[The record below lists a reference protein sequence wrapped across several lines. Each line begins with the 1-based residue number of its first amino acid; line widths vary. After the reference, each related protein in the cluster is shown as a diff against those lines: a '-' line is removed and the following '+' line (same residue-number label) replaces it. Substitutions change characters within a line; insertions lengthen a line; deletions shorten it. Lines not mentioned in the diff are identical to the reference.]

1 MQNTNLASSG
11 ITDLNEESVS
21 LRHYEFKKRLG
32 EGGFGQVHEA
42 WDSKLCRPVAIKQLK
57 AIAGT
62 EGPGSTIQTTSLLKE
77 ARLAAS
83 LKHPA
88 FVKIFA
94 IEEEDNSQSIVMELV
109 PGLTLKQLLQQ
120 HPQQPLPEQQAINI
134 INQVAEAMQEAHAS
148 GLIHGDLKPS
158 NLMVEPDGKVR
169 ILDFGLA
176 SQTDAQATTSMSQ
189 LDPQGTIAYMAPER
203 MMGSPASAQSDIYA
217 LGVILYETLTGQRP
231 FANASGLA
239 LAAALMQSNSDTWEF
254 PGGCKPELI
263 KLVLAITARQTE
275 KRLSS
280 MQQVHEQLLGLVNAP
295 LLVAG
300 PRVSQ
305 VASDSSKGWT
315 AFSAPKRFAIISA
328 IIVALG
334 YGAWQATPYLE
345 INKMSLK
352 PFSEAL
358 TMKQGLEALKQFD
371 RPGSLEAAEASF
383 ETILKRNPEHAG
395 AVAGLSI
402 IYTYRYDSDK
412 QDEVLLQ
419 KAEASAQQALKLN
432 DKLALSHI
440 AIARVQAQ
448 SGKKE
453 LALHTY
459 EKALTLDPDNIL
471 AFYGRVKVLRLMKQY
486 ENVVKYAT
494 IGLEKFPQERLFA
507 EEIGFAYF
515 EQGKFVEAERFF
527 RLSIKIQPDSVFAY
541 ANLNNTLVR
550 QNRDDE
556 GMQVLQQGLLI
567 RPSAVLYTNLGAA
580 LFKKRDYVGA
590 AEAFELAVTPN
601 KGNPAKYLGW
611 ANLGD
616 SLLWIPG
623 RKNEAIKAYEKAREL
638 LNPRLQASP
647 NDIALV
653 SRFGLYSARVGD
665 KEKAIEYM
673 QRALELG
680 PQDAN
685 VNFRVGLAYELL
697 ALRDEA
703 LTKLNKAIE
712 LGYSIKSLE
721 SEPDLLNLRRD
732 PRYEK
737 IAKNQKK

>member
-1 MQNTNLASSG
+1 MQNTNLASNDNTG
-11 ITDLNEESVS
+11 VEEVSVS

-57 AIAGT
+57 AT
-62 EGPGSTIQTTSLLKE
+62 EGVGSAIQTSSLLKE

-94 IEEEDNSQSIVMELV
+94 IEDEDNSHSIVMELV

-120 HPQQPLPEQQAINI
+120 NPQQPLPEQQAINI
-134 INQVAEAMQEAHAS
+134 ISQVAEAMQEAHAS

-176 SQTDAQATTSMSQ
+176 SKTDAQATTSMSQ

-203 MMGSPASAQSDIYA
+203 MMGNPASAQSDIYA

-254 PGGCKPELI
+254 PRGCKPELI
-263 KLVLAITARQTE
+263 KLVLGMTARQTD
-275 KRLSS
+275 KRLGS
-280 MQQVHEQLLGLVNAP
+280 MQQVYEQLRGLVSGP
-295 LLVAG
+295 VLVAAG
-300 PRVSQ
+300 GAGNVS
-305 VASDSSKGWT
+305 SIPDKGWK
-315 AFSAPKRFAIISA
+315 ALSAPKRFAIVSA
-328 IIVALG
+328 IVVALG
-334 YGAWQATPYLE
+334 YGAWQAVPYLE
-345 INKMSLK
+345 MDKMSLK

-371 RPGSLEAAEASF
+371 RPGSLDAAEANF
-383 ETILKRNPEHAG
+383 EAILKRNPMHAA

-419 KAEASAQQALKLN
+419 KAGASAQQALKLN

-453 LALHTY
+453 LALNTY
-459 EKALTLDPDNIL
+459 EKALTLDPDNIF
-471 AFYGRVKVLRLMKQY
+471 AIYGRVNVLRKMKRFD
-486 ENVVKYAT
+486 EAKKYASS
-494 IGLEKFPQERLFA
+494 GLDKFPHERLFA
-507 EEIGFAYF
+507 EELGIANY
-515 EQGKFVEAERFF
+515 EQGKYTEAEHFF
-527 RLSIKIQPDSVFAY
+527 RLSIKIQPDSVIPY
-541 ANLNNTLVR
+541 ANLSNVLVK
-550 QNRDDE
+550 QNRDVE
-556 GMQVLQQGLLI
+556 AMEILQQGLLI
-567 RPSAVLYTNLGAA
+567 RPSAYLYSNLGLA
-580 LFKKRDYVGA
+580 LFKNGKYVEA
-590 AEAFELAVTPN
+590 AEAFEAAISPD
-601 KGNPAKYLGW
+601 KGNPEIYWAW

-616 SLLWIPG
+616 TLRWIPG
-623 RKNEAIKAYEKAREL
+623 KESEAKKTYEKARDL
-638 LNPRLQASP
+638 LAPRVQASP
-647 NDIALV
+647 NDISLA
-653 SRFGLYSARVGD
+653 SRFSLYSARIGD
-665 KEKAIEYM
+665 KEKSTEYM
-673 QRALELG
+673 QRALKLG
-680 PQDAN
+680 PKDSN
-685 VNFRVGLAYELL
+685 VHFRAGMTYELFGQ
-697 ALRDEA
+697 RDAAIEEIG
-703 LTKLNKAIE
+703 KAIE
-712 LGYSIKSLE
+712 YGYSIKSLE
-721 SEPDLLNLRRD
+721 SEPDLISLRRD
-732 PRYEK
+732 PRYTK
-737 IAKNQKK
+737 IINNQSK

>member
-1 MQNTNLASSG
+1 MQNTNLASNDNTG
-11 ITDLNEESVS
+11 VEEVSVS

-57 AIAGT
+57 AT
-62 EGPGSTIQTTSLLKE
+62 EGAGSAIQTSSLLKE

-94 IEEEDNSQSIVMELV
+94 IEDEDNSHSIVMELV

-120 HPQQPLPEQQAINI
+120 NSQQAQQPLPEQQAINI
-134 INQVAEAMQEAHAS
+134 ISQVAEAMQEAHAS

-176 SQTDAQATTSMSQ
+176 SKTDAQATTSMSQ

-254 PGGCKPELI
+254 PTGCKPELI
-263 KLVLAITARQTE
+263 KLVLVMTARQTE

-280 MQQVHEQLLGLVNAP
+280 MQQVHEQLRGLISVP
-295 LLVAG
+295 VLVA
-300 PRVSQ
+300 
-305 VASDSSKGWT
+305 ASDADKISSVSGKGGK
-315 AFSAPKRFAIISA
+315 SLSKPKRFAIAGAFLI
-328 IIVALG
+328 ALG
-334 YGAWQATPYLE
+334 YGAWQAVPYLE
-345 INKMSLK
+345 MDKMSLK
-352 PFSEAL
+352 PFSESLA
-358 TMKQGLEALKQFD
+358 MKQGVEALKQFD
-371 RPGSLEAAEASF
+371 RPGSLDVAEANF
-383 ETILKRNPEHAG
+383 EAILKRNPQHAG

-402 IYTYRYDSDK
+402 IYTSRYDSDK
-412 QDEVLLQ
+412 QDEVILQ
-419 KAEASAQQALKLN
+419 KADASAQQALKLN
-432 DKLALSHI
+432 DKLAISHI
-440 AIARVQAQ
+440 AVARVNSQM
-448 SGKKE
+448 GKNDK
-453 LALHTY
+453 ALEEY
-459 EKALTLDPDNIL
+459 EKALKLDPDNIF
-471 AFYGRVKVLRLMKQY
+471 ASFGRIIALRKMKQY
-486 ENVVKYAT
+486 EDAIRYAKS
-494 IGLEKFPQERLFA
+494 GLERFPQERMFA
-507 EEIGFAYF
+507 EELGIIYF
-515 EQGKFVEAERFF
+515 EKSNYSLAENFF
-527 RLSIKIQPDSVFAY
+527 RLSIKIQPDTVFAY
-541 ANLNNTLVR
+541 ANLNNTLVK

-567 RPSAVLYTNLGAA
+567 RPSALLYSSLGVA
-580 LFKKRDYVGA
+580 LFKKRDYLGA
-590 AEAFELAVTPN
+590 SEAFELAVTPN

-623 RKNEAIKAYEKAREL
+623 RANEAKKAYGKAIEL
-638 LNPRLQASP
+638 LLPRLQISP
-647 NDIALV
+647 NDVVLV

-665 KEKAIEYM
+665 KEKANEYM
-673 QRALELG
+673 QRALKLG
-680 PQDAN
+680 PKDAN
-685 VNFRVGLAYELL
+685 VHFRVGLAYELL
-697 ALRDEA
+697 GQRDEA
-703 LTKLNKAIE
+703 LAAISKAIE
-712 LGYSIKSLE
+712 FGYSIKSLE

-732 PRYEK
+732 ARYVK
-737 IAKNQKK
+737 ITVNQSK

>member
-1 MQNTNLASSG
+1 MQKSNLASNDN
-11 ITDLNEESVS
+11 TEKEEVS
-21 LRHYEFKKRLG
+21 IKLRHYEFKKRLG

-57 AIAGT
+57 AI
-62 EGPGSTIQTTSLLKE
+62 EGAASATPTSSLLKE

-94 IEEEDNSQSIVMELV
+94 IEDEDSSHSIVMELV

-134 INQVAEAMQEAHAS
+134 VNQVAEAMQEAHAS

-254 PGGCKPELI
+254 PAGCKPELI
-263 KLVLAITARQTE
+263 KLVLAMTARQTE
-275 KRLSS
+275 KRLNS
-280 MQQVHEQLLGLVNAP
+280 MQQVHEQLRGLVSVPVLAAVTSVGNADGNSGNGWKT
-295 LLVAG
+295 L
-300 PRVSQ
+300 
-305 VASDSSKGWT
+305 SK
-315 AFSAPKRFAIISA
+315 PKRFAIASA

-334 YGAWQATPYLE
+334 YGAWQAAPYLE
-345 INKMSLK
+345 MDKMSLK
-352 PFSEAL
+352 PFSESLA
-358 TMKQGLEALKQFD
+358 MKQGLEALRQFE
-371 RPGSLEAAEASF
+371 RPGNYEVAAKSF
-383 ETILKRNPEHAG
+383 EAILKRNPENAA

-402 IYTYRYDSDK
+402 MYIMLYESDK

-419 KAEASAQQALKLN
+419 KANASAQQALKLN

-440 AIARVQAQ
+440 AVARVDLQA
-448 SGKKE
+448 GKYEKS
-453 LALHTY
+453 LHAF
-459 EKALTLDPDNIL
+459 EKALTFDPDNIF
-471 AFYGRVKVLRLMKQY
+471 ASYGRVTSLRKMKQY
-486 ENVVKYAT
+486 EEAIKQAT
-494 IGLEKFPQERLFA
+494 AGLEKFPQERMFA
-507 EEIGFAYF
+507 EELGVSYF
-515 EQGKFVEAERFF
+515 EQGKYSEAEKFF
-527 RLSIKIQPDSVFAY
+527 RLSIKIQPDSIFAY
-541 ANLNNTLVR
+541 ANLNNALVK
-550 QNRDDE
+550 QNRDNE
-556 GMQVLQQGLLI
+556 GLQVLQQGLLVK
-567 RPSAVLYTNLGAA
+567 PSALLYSNVGMV
-580 LFKKRDYVGA
+580 LFKKGDYVGA
-590 AEAFELAVTPN
+590 ADAFELAVTPN

-623 RKNEAIKAYEKAREL
+623 RESEAKKAYEKAREL
-638 LNPRLQASP
+638 LAPRLQTSP
-647 NDIALV
+647 NDSALV
-653 SRFGLYSARVGD
+653 SRYGLYSARMGD
-665 KEKAIEYM
+665 KEKANEYI
-673 QRALELG
+673 QHALKLA
-680 PQDAN
+680 PKDAN
-685 VNFRVGLAYELL
+685 VHFRAGLTYELL
-697 ALRDEA
+697 GQRDEA
-703 LTKLNKAIE
+703 IAEIAKAIE
-712 LGYSIKSLE
+712 NGYSLKAIE
-721 SEPDLLNLRRD
+721 SEPDLLSLRRD
-732 PRYEK
+732 PRYPK
-737 IAKNQKK
+737 ISNGQSK

>member
-1 MQNTNLASSG
+1 MQNTNLASNDNTG
-11 ITDLNEESVS
+11 VEEVSVS

-57 AIAGT
+57 AT
-62 EGPGSTIQTTSLLKE
+62 EGAGSAIQTSSLLKE

-94 IEEEDNSQSIVMELV
+94 IEDEDNSHSIVMELV

-120 HPQQPLPEQQAINI
+120 HPEQPLPEQQAINI
-134 INQVAEAMQEAHAS
+134 ISQVAEAMQEAHAS

-254 PGGCKPELI
+254 PAGCKAELI
-263 KLVLAITARQTE
+263 KLVLAMTARQTE
-275 KRLSS
+275 KRLNS
-280 MQQVHEQLLGLVNAP
+280 MQQVHEQLRGLVSAP
-295 LLVAG
+295 ALVAVTG
-300 PRVSQ
+300 
-305 VASDSSKGWT
+305 AANAGGSSGNGWK
-315 AFSAPKRFAIISA
+315 ALSKPKRFAIVSA
-328 IIVALG
+328 IIVSLS
-334 YGAWQATPYLE
+334 YGAWQAAPYLE
-345 INKMSLK
+345 IDKMSLK

-358 TMKQGLEALKQFD
+358 VMKQGLEALKQFD
-371 RPGSLEAAEASF
+371 RPGSLDIAKACF
-383 ETILKRNPEHAG
+383 DTILQRNPSHAG

-402 IYTYRYDSDK
+402 FYTYRYDSDK

-448 SGKKE
+448 SGEKE
-453 LALHTY
+453 LALSTY
-459 EKALTLDPDNIL
+459 EKALTLDPDNVFAL
-471 AFYGRVKVLRLMKQY
+471 YGQVKVLRLLKQY
-486 ENVVKYAT
+486 DDAIKFASQ
-494 IGLEKFPQERLFA
+494 GLKKFPQDRQFA
-507 EEIGFAYF
+507 EELGITNF
-515 EQGKFVEAERFF
+515 EQGKFAEAEHFF
-527 RLSIKIQPDSVFAY
+527 RLSISIQPDSVIPY
-541 ANLNNTLVR
+541 ANLSNTLVK
-550 QNRDDE
+550 QNRE
-556 GMQVLQQGLLI
+556 VEAMQVLQQGLLI
-567 RPSAVLYTNLGAA
+567 RPSAYLYSNLGLA
-580 LFKKRDYVGA
+580 LFKSGKYIEA
-590 AEAFELAVTPN
+590 ADAFEAAISPD
-601 KGNPAKYLGW
+601 KGNPGIYWAW

-616 SLLWIPG
+616 TLRWIPG
-623 RKNEAIKAYEKAREL
+623 KESEAKKAYEKAREL
-638 LNPRLQASP
+638 IAPRLKASP
-647 NDIALV
+647 NDMALV

-665 KEKAIEYM
+665 KEQSKEYIQRALKLGPKDANVHFRAGMAYELLEERDEAVTEISKAIEY
-673 QRALELG
+673 
-680 PQDAN
+680 
-685 VNFRVGLAYELL
+685 
-697 ALRDEA
+697 
-703 LTKLNKAIE
+703 
-712 LGYSIKSLE
+712 GYSVKSLE

-732 PRYEK
+732 PRYIQLINSHTK
-737 IAKNQKK
+737 

>member
-120 HPQQPLPEQQAINI
+120 QPQQPLPEQQAINI
-134 INQVAEAMQEAHAS
+134 ISQVAEAMQEAHAS

-203 MMGSPASAQSDIYA
+203 MMGNPAGVQSDIYA

-254 PGGCKPELI
+254 PAGCKPELI
-263 KLVLAITARQTE
+263 RLVLAMTARQTE

-280 MQQVHEQLLGLVNAP
+280 MQQVFEQLRGLVSATV
-295 LLVAG
+295 LATI
-300 PRVSQ
+300 
-305 VASDSSKGWT
+305 SSIGNTDGNSGKGWKLL
-315 AFSAPKRFAIISA
+315 SKPKRFAIVSA

-334 YGAWQATPYLE
+334 YGAWQAVPYLE
-345 INKMSLK
+345 IDKMSLK
-352 PFSEAL
+352 PFSESL
-358 TMKQGLEALKQFD
+358 TMKLGLEALKQFD
-371 RPGSLEAAEASF
+371 RPGSLELAETHF
-383 ETILKRNPEHAG
+383 EAILKRNSEHAG
-395 AVAGLSI
+395 AVAGMSI

-419 KAEASAQQALKLN
+419 KADAGAQQALKLN

-440 AIARVQAQ
+440 AIARVQAL
-448 SGKKE
+448 SGKNE
-453 LALHTY
+453 VALSTY
-459 EKALTLDPDNIL
+459 EKALVLDPDNIF
-471 AFYGRVKVLRLMKQY
+471 AIYGRVNVLRRMKRFD
-486 ENVVKYAT
+486 EAIAYASQ
-494 IGLEKFPQERLFA
+494 GLEKFPHERLFA
-507 EEIGFAYF
+507 EEIGAMHFEKGNFA
-515 EQGKFVEAERFF
+515 EAERFF

-541 ANLNNTLVR
+541 ANLNNTLVK
-550 QNRDDE
+550 QNRDIE

-580 LFKKRDYVGA
+580 LFKKSDYVGA

-601 KGNPAKYLGW
+601 KGNPGKYLGW

-623 RKNEAIKAYEKAREL
+623 RESEAKKAYEKAREL
-638 LNPRLQASP
+638 LTTRLKLAP
-647 NDIALV
+647 NDRALV

-665 KEKAIEYM
+665 RQQANEFM
-673 QRALELG
+673 QRALKLG
-680 PQDAN
+680 PKDSN
-685 VNFRVGLAYELL
+685 VHFRVGLAYELL
-697 ALRDEA
+697 GQRDEA
-703 LTKLNKAIE
+703 LDEIGKAIE
-712 LGYSIKSLE
+712 LGYAIKSIE

-732 PRYEK
+732 PRYLK
-737 IAKNQKK
+737 IFSNPDK

>member
-77 ARLAAS
+77 ARLTAS

-134 INQVAEAMQEAHAS
+134 ISQVAEAMQEAHAS

-158 NLMVEPDGKVR
+158 NLMVQPDGKVR

-203 MMGSPASAQSDIYA
+203 MMGNPASVQSDIYA
-217 LGVILYETLTGQRP
+217 LGIILYETLTGQRP

-254 PGGCKPELI
+254 PAGCKPELI
-263 KLVLAITARQTE
+263 KLVLAMTAKQVE
-275 KRLSS
+275 KRLGG
-280 MQQVHEQLLGLVNAP
+280 MQEVNEELRPLVSVMA
-295 LLVAG
+295 VKT
-300 PRVSQ
+300 VVTTSK
-305 VASDSSKGWT
+305 STDSSKGWKKLST
-315 AFSAPKRFAIISA
+315 PTRAILISA
-328 IIVALG
+328 VLIVLG
-334 YGAWQATPYLE
+334 YGTWQAVPYLE
-345 INKMSLK
+345 LGKMSLK
-352 PFSEAL
+352 PFSESLA
-358 TMKQGLEALKQFD
+358 MKQGLEALKQFD
-371 RPGSLEAAEASF
+371 RPSSLDLAETNFEA
-383 ETILKRNPEHAG
+383 ILKRNPEHAG

-402 IYTYRYDSDK
+402 IYTYRYDSDR

-440 AIARVQAQ
+440 AIARVQTQA
-448 SGKKE
+448 GKNE
-453 LALHTY
+453 LALNTY
-459 EKALTLDPDNIL
+459 EKALSFDPDNIF
-471 AFYGRVKVLRLMKQY
+471 AIYGRVNVLRKMKRFGDAI
-486 ENVVKYAT
+486 KYAS

-507 EEIGFAYF
+507 EEIGVDYF
-515 EQGKFVEAERFF
+515 EQGKFAEAEQFF

-541 ANLNNTLVR
+541 ANLNNALVK

-567 RPSAVLYTNLGAA
+567 RPSALLYSNLGNA
-580 LFKKRDYVGA
+580 LFKKKDFVTA
-590 AEAFELAVTPN
+590 AEAFELAVSPD

-616 SLLWIPG
+616 TLLWIPG
-623 RKNEAIKAYEKAREL
+623 RETEAKKAYEKAREL
-638 LNPRLQASP
+638 LLPRIQKSP
-647 NDIALV
+647 NDMALL
-653 SRFGLYSARVGD
+653 SRYGLYSARVGD
-665 KEKAIEYM
+665 KENASEYLQRALKLGPKDANVHFRSGLANELLGQRNDAIVELVKAIEY
-673 QRALELG
+673 
-680 PQDAN
+680 
-685 VNFRVGLAYELL
+685 
-697 ALRDEA
+697 
-703 LTKLNKAIE
+703 
-712 LGYSIKSLE
+712 GYSIKALE
-721 SEPDLLNLRRD
+721 TEPDLLNLRRD
-732 PRYEK
+732 PRYTKAVSESK
-737 IAKNQKK
+737 Y

>member
-1 MQNTNLASSG
+1 MQNTNLASNDNTG
-11 ITDLNEESVS
+11 VEEVSVS

-57 AIAGT
+57 AT
-62 EGPGSTIQTTSLLKE
+62 EGAGSAIQTSSLLKE

-94 IEEEDNSQSIVMELV
+94 IEDEDNSHSIVMELV

-120 HPQQPLPEQQAINI
+120 HPEQPLPEQQAINI
-134 INQVAEAMQEAHAS
+134 ISQVAEAMQEAHAS

-176 SQTDAQATTSMSQ
+176 SKTDAQATTSMSQ

-217 LGVILYETLTGQRP
+217 LGVILYETLSGQRP

-254 PGGCKPELI
+254 PAGCKPELI
-263 KLVLAITARQTE
+263 RLVLAMTARQTE

-280 MQQVHEQLLGLVNAP
+280 MQQVHEQLRGLT
-295 LLVAG
+295 
-300 PRVSQ
+300 ST
-305 VASDSSKGWT
+305 T
-315 AFSAPKRFAIISA
+315 AFVAVTGAANAGGSSGNGWKALSKSKRLTIVSA

-334 YGAWQATPYLE
+334 YVAWQAVPYLE
-345 INKMSLK
+345 IDKMSLK
-352 PFSEAL
+352 PFSESL

-371 RPGSLEAAEASF
+371 RPGSLDVAEANF
-383 ETILKRNPEHAG
+383 DAILKRNPEHAA

-448 SGKKE
+448 SGKNE
-453 LALHTY
+453 LALSTY
-459 EKALTLDPDNIL
+459 EKALTLDPDNIF
-471 AFYGRVKVLRLMKQY
+471 AFYGRVKVLRLLKHY
-486 ENVVKYAT
+486 DEAIKYASL
-494 IGLEKFPQERLFA
+494 GLDKFPHERLFA
-507 EEIGFAYF
+507 EELGIANY
-515 EQGKFVEAERFF
+515 EQGKYVEAENFF
-527 RLSIKIQPDSVFAY
+527 KLSLKIQPDSVMTY
-541 ANLNNTLVR
+541 ANLSNALAK
-550 QNRDDE
+550 QNRDTE
-556 GMQVLQQGLLI
+556 AMQTLQQGLLV
-567 RPSAVLYTNLGAA
+567 RPSAYLYSNMGLA
-580 LFKKRDYVGA
+580 LFKTGKYVEA
-590 AEAFELAVTPN
+590 ADAFEAAVSPD
-601 KGNPAKYLGW
+601 KGNPKLYWAW

-616 SLLWIPG
+616 TLRWIPG
-623 RKNEAIKAYEKAREL
+623 KESESKTAYEKAREL
-638 LNPRLQASP
+638 LKPRLKISP
-647 NDIALV
+647 NDMALV
-653 SRFGLYSARVGD
+653 SRFGLYSARIGD
-665 KEKAIEYM
+665 KEKANEYL
-673 QRALELG
+673 QQALRLG
-680 PQDAN
+680 PKDAN
-685 VNFRVGLAYELL
+685 VHFRVGMAYELL
-697 ALRDEA
+697 GQRNEA
-703 LTKLNKAIE
+703 ITELAQAIE
-712 LGYSIKSLE
+712 FGYSIKSIE

-732 PRYEK
+732 PRYVK
-737 IAKNQKK
+737 ISSSVLK

>member
-1 MQNTNLASSG
+1 MQKSNLASNDN
-11 ITDLNEESVS
+11 TEKEEVS
-21 LRHYEFKKRLG
+21 IKLRHYEFKKRLG

-57 AIAGT
+57 AIEGAAGAIPT
-62 EGPGSTIQTTSLLKE
+62 PTSSLLKE

-94 IEEEDNSQSIVMELV
+94 IEDEDNSHSIVMELV

-134 INQVAEAMQEAHAS
+134 ISQVAEAMQEAHAS

-254 PGGCKPELI
+254 PAGCKPELI
-263 KLVLAITARQTE
+263 KLVLAMTARQTE

-280 MQQVHEQLLGLVNAP
+280 MQEVYEQLRGFVTAPSFVAVTGAANA
-295 LLVAG
+295 G
-300 PRVSQ
+300 G
-305 VASDSSKGWT
+305 SSSSGWK
-315 AFSAPKRFAIISA
+315 ALSKPKRFAIISA
-328 IIVALG
+328 IIVVLG
-334 YGAWQATPYLE
+334 YGAWQAAPYLE
-345 INKMSLK
+345 MDKMSLK
-352 PFSEAL
+352 PFSESL

-371 RPGSLEAAEASF
+371 RPGSLDVAETNF

-402 IYTYRYDSDK
+402 IYTFRYDSDK

-419 KAEASAQQALKLN
+419 KADASAQQALKLN
-432 DKLALSHI
+432 DKLAFSHI
-440 AIARVQAQ
+440 AIARVRSQM
-448 SGKKE
+448 GKND
-453 LALHTY
+453 LALNSY
-459 EKALTLDPDNIL
+459 EKALTLDPDNVF
-471 AFYGRVKVLRLMKQY
+471 ASYGRVTVLRKMKHF
-486 ENVVKYAT
+486 EEAIKYALNG
-494 IGLEKFPQERLFA
+494 IEKFPQERMFA
-507 EEIGFAYF
+507 EELGIVYF
-515 EQGKFVEAERFF
+515 ELAKYADAEKFF
-527 RLSIKIQPDSVFAY
+527 RLSIKIQPDAVFSY
-541 ANLNNTLVR
+541 SNLNNALVK
-550 QNRDDE
+550 QNRDNE
-556 GMQVLQQGLLI
+556 GLEVLQQGLLL
-567 RPSAVLYTNLGAA
+567 RPSAALYSSLGNA

-601 KGNPAKYLGW
+601 KGNPFKYLGW

-623 RKNEAIKAYEKAREL
+623 RENEAKRAYEKAREL
-638 LNPRLQASP
+638 LLPRLQTAP
-647 NDIALV
+647 NDMALV
-653 SRFGLYSARVGD
+653 SRFGLYSARVDD
-665 KEKAIEYM
+665 KDAALEYM
-673 QRALELG
+673 QRALKLG
-680 PQDAN
+680 PKDAN
-685 VNFRVGLAYELL
+685 VHFRVGLAYELL
-697 ALRDEA
+697 GQRENA
-703 LTKLNKAIE
+703 LTEISKAIE
-712 LGYSIKSLE
+712 FGYSLKSLE
-721 SEPDLLNLRRD
+721 SEPNLLNLRRD
-732 PRYEK
+732 PRYTKSSEQPK
-737 IAKNQKK
+737 